1 MSAQSFCSPVEKVG
15 GEGQQTKGDA
25 ANNNEVVA
33 GWSLSCDHLSPCCQM
48 NNIFLASVEKLHPSW
63 VRTAKRITST
73 KSFMR
78 RSFQNILHR
87 HQYHLKSK
95 SGFEMI
101 DGNWRVEK
109 WGVRLLVSEL
119 RLFLQVK
126 SLSDLVRRGRG
137 GDWGILFTGTPLSS
151 LLYTVSVISYFLHQL
166 RFSFFPLYLKSSMK
180 SWNYNCDK
188 VLEMVYLYQRFSI

>member
-15 GEGQQTKGDA
+15 GEGQQTEGDA
-25 ANNNEVVA
+25 ASNNEVMA
-33 GWSLSCDHLSPCCQM
+33 GWSLSCDHLNPCCQM

-73 KSFMR
+73 NSFMR

-95 SGFEMI
+95 SGFKMI
-101 DGNWRVEK
+101 DGNWRVED

-119 RLFLQVK
+119 RLFLQVTEMICDWRG
-126 SLSDLVRRGRG
+126 LSQTWSG
-137 GDWGILFTGTPLSS
+137 GAGTGGYFSVPPRYTQFYT
-151 LLYTVSVISYFLHQL
+151 LLYTVSGISYFQ
-166 RFSFFPLYLKSSMK
+166 FSSCYFF
-180 SWNYNCDK
+180 
-188 VLEMVYLYQRFSI
+188 VV